1 MINTCTD
8 RPSFR
13 SVAKSLATA
22 RRAAAIAIH
31 LPASQV
37 KNLLPSTYSLPLE
50 MNFAI
55 KLAEWEDENQM
66 LGFATISSLDNGSI
80 SATTIS
86 QLMNIE

>member
-1 MINTCTD
+1 
-8 RPSFR
+8 
-13 SVAKSLATA
+13 
-22 RRAAAIAIH
+22 
-31 LPASQV
+31 
-37 KNLLPSTYSLPLE
+37 

-66 LGFATISSLDNGSI
+66 LGFATISSSDNGSI